1 MRYGLMR
8 RIARLLR
15 SGVVLGALGAA
26 LLGGPALADG
36 RPVVVELYTAQGCPL
51 CPTADAYLAD
61 LAGRDD
67 VVALSFHVNLWDFIG
82 WQDPFASDATT
93 RRQAVYAEKMG
104 VSFVYTPQMV
114 IDGVLQGSGND
125 RAQVDGMINSATA
138 VHKPWID
145 VGLEQVAHRRV
156 RVLLPASEYG
166 GEAEVVLLRLD
177 ARHETEILKGE
188 NRGRNAVN
196 VNVVRQMKPVTTW
209 QGDPVSLVIPLED
222 LGGGIGD
229 DYAAIIVQ
237 EPDQGRILGVQ
248 ILTLNIN

>member
-1 MRYGLMR
+1 MR
-8 RIARLLR
+8 RITRLF
-15 SGVVLGALGAA
+15 AA
-26 LLGGPALADG
+26 GSVAFGLAAGPALADG

-61 LAGRDD
+61 LAGRDG

-82 WQDPFASDATT
+82 WSDPFASDATT
-93 RRQAVYAEKMG
+93 RRQAVYAERMG

-114 IDGVLQGSGND
+114 IDGVLQSSGND
-125 RAQVDGMINSATA
+125 RAQVEAMIDGATD
-138 VHKPWID
+138 VHKPW
-145 VGLEQVAHRRV
+145 VNVALEQVAERRV

-177 ARHETEILKGE
+177 ARHETVILKGE
-188 NRGRNAVN
+188 NRGRKALN

-209 QGDPVSLVIPLED
+209 QGEPVDLVIPLED

-229 DYAAIIVQ
+229 DYAAIIIQ
-237 EPDQGRILGVQ
+237 EPGQGRILGVQ
-248 ILTLNIN
+248 VLTLDID